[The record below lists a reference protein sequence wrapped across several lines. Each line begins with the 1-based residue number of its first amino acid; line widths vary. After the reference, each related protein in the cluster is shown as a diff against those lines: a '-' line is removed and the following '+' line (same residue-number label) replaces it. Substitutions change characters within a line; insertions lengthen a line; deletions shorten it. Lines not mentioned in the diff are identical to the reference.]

1 MRFLRA
7 IARLSLVVAV
17 GAGAGIVAASPAHAA
32 TGATLVRLPA
42 PPSAGGYGL
51 EITAAYDTNAPT
63 TAWQLSF
70 DLPSTTA
77 PNPWSG
83 LPFTRSGTRWTL
95 NYQSSSPPQ
104 AGTSTTLQVTMMG
117 TADPANCLINGNPCV
132 YIIRTDTDTQ
142 PPTTPQNLT
151 ATRYSGMSPWGPY
164 ASVYFTWGAS
174 TDNSQ
179 LAGYEIAA
187 NGQVV
192 ATTGYSASYIHL
204 AYTTQQTTYTVRA
217 FDSSG
222 NYSAP
227 GTLVLP
233 AL

>member
-17 GAGAGIVAASPAHAA
+17 GAGAGIVAASPAFAA
-32 TGATLVRLPA
+32 TGATLVRLPSA
-42 PPSAGGYGL
+42 PNASGYGL

-70 DLPSTTA
+70 DLPPTTI

-83 LPFTRSGTRWTL
+83 LPFSKSGNRWTL
-95 NYQSSSPPQ
+95 SYQSSSPQQ

-117 TADPANCLINGNPCV
+117 TANPANCLINGNPCV
-132 YIIRTDTDTQ
+132 YIIQTDSQ
-142 PPTTPQNLT
+142 PPTTPQNVT
-151 ATRYSGMSPWGPY
+151 ATRFSGTSPWGPY
-164 ASVYFTWGAS
+164 ASVYLTWGPS
-174 TDNSQ
+174 TDNYR

-192 ATTGYSASYIHL
+192 ATTGVSASYLHL
-204 AYTTQQTTYTVRA
+204 AYTTQQVTYTVRA
-217 FDSSG
+217 FDSVG

-227 GTLVLP
+227 GTVVLP